1 MPTCKDFLRE
11 LSDYLDEQLDPAT
24 KVELD
29 QHVKECPN
37 CWVVLDTTQKT
48 VKIYKNCEAQE
59 VPEGLQNRLMSA
71 LQEKMKAR
79 REGAL

>member
-1 MPTCKDFLRE
+1 LPTCKDFLRE
-11 LSDYLDEQLDPAT
+11 LSDYLDEQLDPET

-59 VPEGLQNRLMSA
+59 VPQAFQNRLMSA

-79 REGAL
+79 REGAE

>member
-1 MPTCKDFLRE
+1 LPTCKDFLRE
-11 LSDYLDEQLDPAT
+11 LSDYLDEQLDPET

-59 VPEGLQNRLMSA
+59 VPQGLQSRLMSA

-79 REGAL
+79 REGAE